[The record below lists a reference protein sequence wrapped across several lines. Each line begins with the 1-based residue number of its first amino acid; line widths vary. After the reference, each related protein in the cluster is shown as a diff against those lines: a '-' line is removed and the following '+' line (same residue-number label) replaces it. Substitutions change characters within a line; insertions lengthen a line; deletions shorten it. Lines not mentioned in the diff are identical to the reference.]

1 MFQARSQETLDV
13 LTRCL
18 HSDGDRI
25 AMVAAQPTLDR
36 GYGKPTQSIDANIS
50 DDGGSVRYYAEMPKK
65 AEST

>member
-1 MFQARSQETLDV
+1 
-13 LTRCL
+13 
-18 HSDGDRI
+18 
-25 AMVAAQPTLDR
+25 MVAAQPTLDR